1 MSNNVTLVT
10 YPEGTFLKSYDTF
23 VAVKRSAA
31 GDMVTEQHYSKTTTR
46 QINEFFGGSEKAAKV
61 DKVPQKT
68 IDVIAKFLEE
78 YHNCSDEVKAKIAN
92 YIEE

>member
-1 MSNNVTLVT
+1 MTKKVIY
-10 YPEGTFLKSYDTF
+10 YPEATILKSYDTF
-23 VAVKRSAA
+23 VAVKRVAA
-31 GDMVTEQHYSKTTTR
+31 EDMVTEQHYSKTTTR

>member
-1 MSNNVTLVT
+1 MSKKVIY
-10 YPEGTFLKSYDTF
+10 YPEATILKSYDTF
-23 VAVKRSAA
+23 VAIKRIAA
-31 GDMVTEQHYSKTTTR
+31 EDLVTNQHYSKTTTR